1 MRNFYR
7 RNLPVLLVLGIILAL
22 AGAARPSRQRR
33 SRAGSWG
40 LSFQQEGQPPVGNT
54 TADRLRQYDAAFL
67 GDTAQKRI
75 YLTFD
80 AGYENGCTA
89 QILDAL
95 QKHHAP
101 AAFFLVGNYIE
112 RNPDLVRRMAQE
124 GHTVGNHTYHH
135 WDMSKIGEMEQFRQE
150 LESLETLYRDT
161 TGQELAKFYRPP
173 QGIYSEKNLEM
184 AQQLGY
190 HTVFWSLAYVT
201 GCRTISRRRS
211 RPMPSSSRASTT
223 EPLCC
228 CTAPRRQM
236 RPSSTVCSR
245 AGRRWAIRSVKF
257 PSCSRRA
264 DTGSAAWQRQ
274 RRPAARRC
282 PAEPAPLA
290 GRSPFPAGRS
300 AAARDGLV
308 QAHRHRAAGAANEI
322 AAGVAGDEDS
332 CRAAFPT
339 GSHCS
344 SRLRRG

>member
-1 MRNFYR
+1 MDMRNFYR

-22 AGAARPSRQRR
+22 AGAGAAKQAAALP
-33 SRAGSWG
+33 AGSWG

-67 GDTAQKRI
+67 GD
-75 YLTFD
+75 
-80 AGYENGCTA
+80 TA

-161 TGQELAKFYRPP
+161 TGQELARFYRPP

-190 HTVFWSLAYVT
+190 HTVFWSLAYVAWLQDDQPT
-201 GCRTISRRRS
+201 SEQAYAKLIPRIHNGAVVLLHSTSQTNAAILDSLLTRWEEMGYSFGEIS
-211 RPMPSSSRASTT
+211 
-223 EPLCC
+223 EL
-228 CTAPRRQM
+228 
-236 RPSSTVCSR
+236 
-245 AGRRWAIRSVKF
+245 
-257 PSCSRRA
+257 
-264 DTGSAAWQRQ
+264 
-274 RRPAARRC
+274 
-282 PAEPAPLA
+282 
-290 GRSPFPAGRS
+290 FPAG
-300 AAARDGLV
+300 
-308 QAHRHRAAGAANEI
+308 
-322 AAGVAGDEDS
+322 
-332 CRAAFPT
+332 
-339 GSHCS
+339 
-344 SRLRRG
+344 